1 MSKILSATCQ
11 GGIVS
16 IEQIPHSTATILSKG
31 VGSSEGVAILEG
43 EKQTYVAN
51 TTPDLETTLEK
62 LIAVLQKLETGLGKV
77 SEGLDKIKTVLNTH
91 DTAGF
96 LIGATAGVPYVPT
109 SAADIAGIGTAKTGV
124 DTCKSDLATI
134 RGDLNT
140 LKGNLK

>member
-1 MSKILSATCQ
+1 MTKIIEATCQ

-16 IEQIPHSTATILSKG
+16 IEQIPHQSVTILSKG
-31 VGSSEGVAILEG
+31 VGSSSGVAILDG
-43 EKQTYVAN
+43 PKQTYVAN

-77 SEGLDKIKTVLNTH
+77 SDGLDKIKTVLNTH

-96 LIGATAGVPYVPT
+96 LISATAGVPYTPA
-109 SAADIAGIGTAKTGV
+109 SAADIAAVGTAKSGV